1 MHTHWLVS
9 IWECWRQTEVETTFG
24 IELNRNRFF
33 PIEWRSA
40 ETQNSL
46 DDISSW
52 MTYPEELGSIP
63 RYATARSQTDMRLP
77 LRRFWISGVK
87 GSTPWATGCNKG
99 VNWVGKQSKQA
110 DCKSIGLRLRGFESL
125 PTHKNGI
132 AGFLF
137 EKTRLAHVGYIT
149 SSILCGVSSTVECQ
163 PSKLN
168 MRVRF
173 PYSAPDTVVAQG

>member
-1 MHTHWLVS
+1 MRVLETNRSGKPHSGLSWIAIDSFHWNEGL
-9 IWECWRQTEVETTFG
+9 RRHRT
-24 IELNRNRFF
+24 R
-33 PIEWRSA
+33 
-40 ETQNSL
+40 
-46 DDISSW
+46 W

-77 LRRFWISGVK
+77 LRRFRISEVK

-125 PTHKNGI
+125 PAHKNGI

-137 EKTRLAHVGYIT
+137 GKTRLAHVGYIT

-173 PYSAPDTVVAQG
+173 PYSALTFKFEKYSNWF